1 MYIYNT
7 VVYKA
12 KPFKYYLTVCLF
24 SFYFLFFGSNILSLT
39 PLAKIYT
46 IGLYLYIVGLV
57 LFGGIYYLDRVVN
70 KKSLTLIDVLVIW
83 MCITPI
89 YPAIMANQVFGQSLF
104 KGILTVEKT
113 NITLMSSCFI
123 YYLIRNGSLRMEEY
137 NRAMLIL
144 CWLSLVMYIYL
155 MNTINPAAYQDTGLV
170 GYNPSKGGWV
180 FRFSPLPI
188 VYGISFYFLEFIFF
202 KKKWSLLL
210 FTGLFGYIVFI
221 DKSRITIVETFGV
234 LMLYM
239 LYALPILKTLGRLLY
254 LAIFFGIM
262 LYIVWLIKPELLEI
276 VTGMLQNFF
285 LAILGVDT
293 GEGSAD
299 VRWIEMAKVWDFF
312 DKYPGTM
319 ITGVGQLNKEF
330 MEREMGELYL
340 SDIGI
345 VGIFFVYGVIGTA
358 LQYLYFAFG
367 TWLAWGNKNFKNDL
381 FFHAAKLGL
390 LNMFVDSF
398 FTGGFVW
405 VPTSLVN
412 ILLIL
417 RYFQVEDRK
426 IEAAKKLAIETNAN
440 A

>member
-1 MYIYNT
+1 M
-7 VVYKA
+7 
-12 KPFKYYLTVCLF
+12 
-24 SFYFLFFGSNILSLT
+24 
-39 PLAKIYT
+39 
-46 IGLYLYIVGLV
+46 
-57 LFGGIYYLDRVVN
+57 
-70 KKSLTLIDVLVIW
+70 
-83 MCITPI
+83 
-89 YPAIMANQVFGQSLF
+89 
-104 KGILTVEKT
+104 
-113 NITLMSSCFI
+113 
-123 YYLIRNGSLRMEEY
+123 
-137 NRAMLIL
+137 
-144 CWLSLVMYIYL
+144 
-155 MNTINPAAYQDTGLV
+155 
-170 GYNPSKGGWV
+170 
-180 FRFSPLPI
+180 
-188 VYGISFYFLEFIFF
+188 
-202 KKKWSLLL
+202 
-210 FTGLFGYIVFI
+210 
-221 DKSRITIVETFGV
+221 ETFGV

-262 LYIVWLIKPELLEI
+262 MYIVWLIKPELLDI

-285 LAILGVDT
+285 LAILGIDT

-319 ITGVGQLNKEF
+319 ITGVGQLNKEY

-340 SDIGI
+340 TDIGI

-367 TWLAWGNKNFKNDL
+367 AWLSWGNKNFKNDL

-412 ILLIL
+412 VLLIL
-417 RYFQVEDRK
+417 RFFQIEDRK
-426 IEAAKKLAIETNAN
+426 IEAAKKLEYEAHR
-440 A
+440 